1 MNLTRILKVS
11 ACFILDAALIVSFTY
26 FFALFSILNPA
37 KSTLMLI
44 VLLCGLAIWN
54 LVILAPR
61 EVMNKLGIAYSVFV
75 LSLLA
80 IYPFIS
86 IIVSIL
92 LLQANT
98 VWYFTAQL
106 LIAFVFIMLVAIV
119 LPFGK
124 KQEAEREAQEQVAAA
139 GDRLSLLL
147 IQIDDVVGDHANT
160 DNYFTMHDQF
170 ARLKERLHAST
181 PFSKVNQKIIVSEM
195 EREIIDELHTLY
207 QRLKPEQEHN
217 IVAIQATMEQIQR
230 LVKHREQLLIK

>member
-1 MNLTRILKVS
+1 MSLSKMLKLC
-11 ACFILDAALIVSFTY
+11 ACFILDVALIVSFTY
-26 FFALFSILNPA
+26 FFALYSLLDPA

-54 LVILAPR
+54 LIILAPR
-61 EVMNKLGIAYSVFV
+61 EVMNKLGIVYSVFV

-80 IYPFIS
+80 IYPFVA
-86 IIVSIL
+86 IITSIL
-92 LLQANT
+92 LLPVNAI
-98 VWYFTAQL
+98 WYFTTQL
-106 LIAFVFIMLVAIV
+106 LIAFVFIMIVAII

-124 KQEAEREAQEQVAAA
+124 KQEAEREASEQVVAA

-147 IQIDDVVGDHANT
+147 MQIDDVVEDHAKTASYSHLN
-160 DNYFTMHDQF
+160 DQF
-170 ARLKERLHAST
+170 NRLKERLRAST

-207 QRLKPEQEHN
+207 QRLKPEQIHN
-217 IVAIQATMEQIQR
+217 FVAIQATMDHIQK

>member
-1 MNLTRILKVS
+1 MNLSRILKLI

-26 FFALFSILNPA
+26 FFALFSILDPI

-44 VLLCGLAIWN
+44 VLICGLAIWN

-75 LSLLA
+75 LSLLS

-86 IIVSIL
+86 IIASIL
-92 LLQANT
+92 LLQVNT
-98 VWYFTAQL
+98 VWYFTTQL
-106 LIAFVFIMLVAIV
+106 LIAFVFIMIVAIV

-124 KQEAEREAQEQVAAA
+124 KQEAEREADEQVAAA
-139 GDRLSLLL
+139 GDRMSLLL
-147 IQIDDVVGDHANT
+147 MQIDDVVGDHART
-160 DNYFTMHDQF
+160 DNYYSIHDQF

-217 IVAIQATMEQIQR
+217 FVAIQATMEQILS